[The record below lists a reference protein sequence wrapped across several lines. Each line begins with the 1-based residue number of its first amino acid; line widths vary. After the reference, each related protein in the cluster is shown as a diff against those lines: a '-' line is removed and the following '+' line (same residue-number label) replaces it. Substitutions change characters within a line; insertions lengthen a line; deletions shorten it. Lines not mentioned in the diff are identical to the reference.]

1 MLVLAAPARAVRQ
14 LSYGEWQ
21 SPPSG
26 PKTEAGGQAWVSA
39 FWKKKPFMQ
48 DTLLCFFTA
57 FPHLSLDSIYN
68 LFSRAEPRAEMIWN
82 VLFRQKKIKK
92 NVPFTC
98 QV

>member
-1 MLVLAAPARAVRQ
+1 MLAAPARAVRQ

-26 PKTEAGGQAWVSA
+26 PKTGGQAWVSA
-39 FWKKKPFMQ
+39 FWKKKSFMQ

-68 LFSRAEPRAEMIWN
+68 LFSRAEPRAEMIWK
-82 VLFRQKKIKK
+82 VLFGQKKIKK
-92 NVPFTC
+92 CPIHLPGMRLN
-98 QV
+98 